1 MFMRGGACSELVFD
15 LNGKD
20 VVDLAVPD
28 PCSLRFE
35 QIKDPVLGTQW
46 RIYQWQQ
53 QRKVILDVPT
63 FRYIPLQPAL
73 GKPFGR
79 PMVSPAL
86 FVCLFLMTLLL
97 DLKRVI
103 KQQGYPRLDL
113 SIDFARLREMMPED
127 IEGDPLRF
135 KEFVDGVVD
144 SVVNYYKNLKPD
156 DAYVHDDT
164 ISVNRPV
171 GAVDSSSLGAVDA
184 LFKALERMATR
195 ALKTMPLMMATTD
208 GVSEANANRQWEIYV
223 AGIKSIQHLIES
235 MMEYHLTFALRAQGL
250 RAHVQWRFAE
260 LRAAELLRDAQV
272 QALKTQTA
280 KLQYEQGWIS
290 QNEAAQLGANKEK
303 ADVESPRII
312 TGYLGGNLTTTQAEP
327 GSNRVIVPSTCVLT
341 LSGKTTEKQT
351 LKTTEKM
358 VYNNLSPPPPQP
370 PPPNGRRF

>member
-1 MFMRGGACSELVFD
+1 
-15 LNGKD
+15 
-20 VVDLAVPD
+20 
-28 PCSLRFE
+28 
-35 QIKDPVLGTQW
+35 
-46 RIYQWQQ
+46 
-53 QRKVILDVPT
+53 
-63 FRYIPLQPAL
+63 
-73 GKPFGR
+73 
-79 PMVSPAL
+79 MVSPAL